1 MLIAELESRSI
12 PSGALSFA
20 SQVFIHVKATQIEC
34 TFINARNCFR
44 LGALIWKRIA
54 FRKLSQLGKYSRLTR
69 EILAG
74 SRSLFQFPLLSDSSL
89 NVTITLLSRFFCFV
103 FTKAFRSQYILVCYE
118 SPLSQSKSPYLIAV
132 SGRKIWV
139 RATACMSSCS
149 PCLHIPSPAC
159 LPSTVSSLSPP
170 FPSLPFSF
178 LAVTSLFSG
187 SIKKSREGE
196 NRVDRRGEKN
206 YRRES
211 KRGGKKGEKKS
222 GGAKHAGRSSA

>member
-1 MLIAELESRSI
+1 M
-12 PSGALSFA
+12 
-20 SQVFIHVKATQIEC
+20 
-34 TFINARNCFR
+34 
-44 LGALIWKRIA
+44 
-54 FRKLSQLGKYSRLTR
+54 LTR

-222 GGAKHAGRSSA
+222 GGAKHAGRSSALHGAGPSSCELLVSQRTELCIALFGLHFATNSSYIQQNRWILPARLSGKRIRSL